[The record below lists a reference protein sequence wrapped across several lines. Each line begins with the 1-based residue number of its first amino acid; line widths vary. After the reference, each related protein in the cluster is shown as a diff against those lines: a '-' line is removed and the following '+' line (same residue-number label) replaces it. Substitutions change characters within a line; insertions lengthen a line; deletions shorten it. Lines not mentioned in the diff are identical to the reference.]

1 MSPNIRQID
10 NFKEKVRSNFYKMW
24 CYYGCAI
31 IWVIFGLYLSQ
42 TEVFLNKFISKI
54 TEVRYCYVNL
64 NIYIHDIRI
73 LTSSLL

>member
-1 MSPNIRQID
+1 MSPNIRQTD

-54 TEVRYCYVNL
+54 TEVRYCYINL

>member
-54 TEVRYCYVNL
+54 TEVRYCYINL

>member
-10 NFKEKVRSNFYKMW
+10 NFKEKVRSNFYKIW

-54 TEVRYCYVNL
+54 TEVRYCYINL